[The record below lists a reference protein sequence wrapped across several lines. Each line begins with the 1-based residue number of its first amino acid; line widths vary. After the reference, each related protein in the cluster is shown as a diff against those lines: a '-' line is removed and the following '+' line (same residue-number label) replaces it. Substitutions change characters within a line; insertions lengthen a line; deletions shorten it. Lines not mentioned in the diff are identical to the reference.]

1 MATKK
6 KKKSRKGKEP
16 IGLRRYRLAKK
27 RTKMGKLNPKRSRV
41 KKPRGF
47 RRKAYN
53 MSRSGLI
60 RHGAS
65 KGKAL
70 GPAWTKKRKKK
81 KSKVGS
87 IFKKKAPKYTT
98 RSQGLFKP
106 RAIYQKI
113 GRRKKRTVGASTRLS
128 SGGSFADVHNK
139 WV

>member
-27 RTKMGKLNPKRSRV
+27 RTKMGKTHP
-41 KKPRGF
+41 
-47 RRKAYN
+47 
-53 MSRSGLI
+53 
-60 RHGAS
+60 
-65 KGKAL
+65 
-70 GPAWTKKRKKK
+70 KKRKKK